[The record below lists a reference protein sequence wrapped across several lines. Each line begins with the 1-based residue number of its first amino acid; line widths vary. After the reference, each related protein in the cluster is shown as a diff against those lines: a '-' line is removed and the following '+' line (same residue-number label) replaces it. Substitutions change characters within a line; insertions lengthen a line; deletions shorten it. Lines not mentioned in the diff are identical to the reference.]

1 LVVGSHFSHS
11 PRVITQIHL
20 GDIPVDVVRKKIRR
34 LNLTVHPPLGAVRI
48 SAPLRMGMDTILA
61 FANSR
66 LEWVRR
72 QQVRVQEWA
81 RLAPPDVLDTAGSY
95 VWGKRYELQVVEKD
109 AAPRVELSEDRM
121 LVYVRSGTGIR
132 KQRAILDAWYR
143 EAILHA
149 IPALIGKWEPVVGVR
164 VARFFVRKM
173 KTRWGTCNTR
183 SAHIRLNSEL
193 AKKPPECLEYVVVH
207 ELVHLLEPSHNKRFK
222 ALMGQFMPEWK
233 AYRHLLKS

>member
-1 LVVGSHFSHS
+1 
-11 PRVITQIHL
+11 
-20 GDIPVDVVRKKIRR
+20 VRKNIRR
-34 LNLTVHPPLGAVRI
+34 LNLTVHPPLGTVRI

-72 QQVRVQEWA
+72 QQKKVREWA
-81 RLAPPDVLDTAGSY
+81 LLAPPDVLDTGGSY

-109 AAPRVELSEDRM
+109 AVPRVELLEDRM
-121 LVYVRSGTGIR
+121 LLCVRPGMGIR

-143 EAILHA
+143 EATLRA
-149 IPALIGKWEPVVGVR
+149 IPALIGKWEPVMGVR
-164 VARFFVRKM
+164 IAQCFVRKM

-183 SAHIRLNSEL
+183 SAQIRLNSEL

-207 ELVHLLEPSHNKRFK
+207 ELVHLLEPSHNQRFK

-233 AYRHLLKS
+233 AYRQQLKS